1 MAPKVPVALAIA
13 GTDSG
18 GGAGLA
24 ADLLTFA
31 AHRVF
36 GTIAVA
42 AITVQNTREITRSQA
57 VAADLLADQIQ
68 AVFSDFSPS
77 AVKIG
82 MLATAANVTAAA
94 RVLRKWKAKNI
105 VLDPVLLSTTGVR
118 LLAASAIAP
127 LKKALIPLAAIL
139 TPNLPEAEALAG
151 FPIRD
156 EGDRRLAAGVLA
168 DLGAGSVLLK
178 GGHSHGNQISD
189 LFFDGKRF
197 LEFHNFRLAT
207 TATHGTGCAL
217 SSAIAA
223 NLARGARPAE
233 AVKNGIEYLRGA
245 LKRGIF
251 PGQGFGTPGHY

>member
-1 MAPKVPVALAIA
+1 MAPKVPVALSIA

-18 GGAGLA
+18 GGAGIA

-57 VAADLLADQIQ
+57 VAADLLSDQIQ